1 MHTENDNATSQEAT
15 DGLDSAQEAM
25 VHWLMD
31 ELDKDEPS
39 EKLFVVDRQA
49 PVDMSLSAFEAEI
62 AARPMQRG
70 RDGADSFDAYVGE
83 EVVMTSDGA
92 SSDIYSDNQDSN
104 LSEDLEIEEV
114 MALDFSRDD
123 DVGVFE
129 GKIDVQDGDD
139 ILGLEDEDGDERWVL
154 LAPQGGLK
162 VPMETGL
169 VQVVSPSAPLGA
181 ALVGLSEDEDLT
193 LRVRGRAR
201 ELVVVAV
208 R

>member
-1 MHTENDNATSQEAT
+1 MTK
-15 DGLDSAQEAM
+15 DGLIERIKEQLQD
-25 VHWLMD
+25 
-31 ELDKDEPS
+31 
-39 EKLFVVDRQA
+39 
-49 PVDMSLSAFEAEI
+49 EI
-62 AARPMQRG
+62 AGLAEAARAAHDAATNEESKPENQYDTRALEASYLAAG
-70 RDGADSFDAYVGE
+70 QGERLASLRQLIGWFENLGGGPADGTVGLGSL
-83 EVVMTSDGA
+83 V
-92 SSDIYSDNQDSN
+92 
-104 LSEDLEIEEV
+104 
-114 MALDFSRDD
+114 
-123 DVGVFE
+123 
-129 GKIDVQDGDD
+129 
-139 ILGLEDEDGDERWVL
+139 GLEDEDGDERWVL